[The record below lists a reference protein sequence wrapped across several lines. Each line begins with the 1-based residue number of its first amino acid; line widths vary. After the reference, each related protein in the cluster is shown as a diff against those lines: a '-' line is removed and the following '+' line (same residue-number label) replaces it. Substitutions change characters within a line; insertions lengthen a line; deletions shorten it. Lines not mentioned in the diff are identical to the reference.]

1 MAGAAPR
8 DQDLSVSS
16 YCTRNGRTYRLP
28 GPLAL
33 VQTEGTEAQR
43 ITHINALSLAEIE
56 AACPAVPAE
65 ELAAGAD
72 GSTGGAPLTTI
83 SRDGVTVRALT
94 VVAVHAGLLGGPA
107 RTGEAPAAATPGGAS
122 DADADAAAEQRA
134 LLRAAARL
142 TWGLAG
148 LVFELMHRQAGHWP
162 SLGAVERQALA
173 GAALTQLYNLNRGLA
188 LGVLRAYGQ
197 LTPDRFDEMLEHGLL
212 PQPAAARAAPAPAPE
227 PCTAQEGEGSVP
239 ASGRCCE
246 EGTTQV

>member
-1 MAGAAPR
+1 MVGTAPR
-8 DQDLSVSS
+8 DQHTV
-16 YCTRNGRTYRLP
+16 YCTQHGRTYRLP

-33 VQTEGTEAQR
+33 VQTEGTGTQR
-43 ITHINALSLAEIE
+43 ITHINALSLGEIE
-56 AACPAVPAE
+56 AACPAVTAE
-65 ELAAGAD
+65 ELAAAAD
-72 GSTGGAPLTTI
+72 GSTAGALLTTI

-94 VVAVHAGLLGGPA
+94 VVAVHAGLLGGAGPA
-107 RTGEAPAAATPGGAS
+107 GPPSAAAAGGDS
-122 DADADAAAEQRA
+122 GSADADAAAERRA

-162 SLGAVERQALA
+162 SLGAVERQGLA

-197 LTPDRFDEMLEHGLL
+197 LTPERFDEMLEHGLL
-212 PQPAAARAAPAPAPE
+212 PQPAAAPAAPADAPADA
-227 PCTAQEGEGSVP
+227 CTGQQEGEAGVP
-239 ASGRCCE
+239 ASGRHCE